1 MFSTTASEHPLIQS
15 YLETHYHVGGASP
28 FVLQID
34 IVCDSLKELYRQSNA
49 DCCAY
54 VTACNP
60 FSHPV
65 DDATNADRQAALVRE
80 LKARSL
86 SFIEGVG
93 QHPSGNWPGEPSYLV
108 LGLSLEV
115 AKALGR
121 KYEQNAI
128 VWCGPDA
135 VPKLWTGC
143 FGVWSQQSLG

>member
-1 MFSTTASEHPLIQS
+1 MSSTITSEHSLIQS
-15 YLETHYHVGGASP
+15 FLETHYHVGGASP

-34 IVCDSLKELYRQSNA
+34 IVCDALKALYRQSNT

-65 DDATNADRQAALVRE
+65 DDATNADRQAALLRE

-86 SFIEGVG
+86 TFIEGVG

-108 LGLSLEV
+108 LGLSLE
-115 AKALGR
+115 AAEALGQR
-121 KYEQNAI
+121 YEQNAI
-128 VWCGPDA
+128 VWCGSDA
-135 VPKLWTGC
+135 KPELVMLRA
-143 FGVWSQQSLG
+143 LI